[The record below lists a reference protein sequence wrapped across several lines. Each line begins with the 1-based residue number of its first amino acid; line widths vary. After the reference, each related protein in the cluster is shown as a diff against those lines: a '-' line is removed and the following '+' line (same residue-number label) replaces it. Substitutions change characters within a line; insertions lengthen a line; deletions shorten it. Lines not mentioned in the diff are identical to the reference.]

1 MIPAPLY
8 KDPIFNGAADPMVI
22 RKESNGLYYMFYTQ
36 RRANQQVEGVSYCY
50 GCAIGVAESK
60 NGSDWHYRGALDLEF
75 EFGQNT
81 FWAPEIVYDRKNGRY
96 HMFVSYIQGVYINWG
111 GDSRIEH
118 YVSDDLFH
126 WEHLGWVSFGS
137 ARIIDPCLAPL
148 PDGGWRMW
156 YKDERQNSATC
167 YADCPASS
175 ADLSAWEYRG
185 IAAGDTPQEGP
196 NVFFLEGSWWMIADV
211 WDGLAVYRSDD
222 MEHFTRQ
229 AENILRESGTRRDDQ
244 GRGAHA
250 DVFVTG
256 GRAFAVYFTHPDPA
270 YHPRSAVQMAELKV
284 EDGKLTCDRNAPFDT
299 EWEER
304 K

>member
-1 MIPAPLY
+1 MIPAPLF
-8 KDPIFNGAADPMVI
+8 KDPIYNGAADPMVI
-22 RKESNGLYYMFYTQ
+22 RKEADGLYYMFYTQ

-50 GCAIGVAESK
+50 GCSVGVAESK

-81 FWAPEIVYDRKNGRY
+81 FWAPEIVYDRKTERY
-96 HMFVSYIQGVYINWG
+96 HMFVSYIQGVYLNWG

-196 NVFFLEGSWWMIADV
+196 NVFFLEGFWWMIADV

-222 MEHFTRQ
+222 MEHFVRQTR
-229 AENILRESGTRRDDQ
+229 AR
-244 GRGAHA
+244 AA
-250 DVFVTG
+250 D
-256 GRAFAVYFTHPDPA
+256 
-270 YHPRSAVQMAELKV
+270 
-284 EDGKLTCDRNAPFDT
+284 
-299 EWEER
+299 
-304 K
+304 